1 MTGQEKNRIDG
12 YFGALNRR
20 IAETDSLEYRGTIA
34 RIVGTTVEADGPA
47 SSIGDLC
54 KIYYARSGG
63 HVLAEV
69 EGFKENKVLLM
80 PLGPVTGLSPGD
92 KIISTGFNLQV
103 GVCEG
108 LKGRVLGALGS
119 PIDDGPPLIPE
130 GFYPLDN
137 DPPPP
142 LTRQR
147 IKEILPMGVRAID
160 GMLTVGVGQRMG
172 IFAGSGVG
180 KSTLLGMIARNA
192 EADINVIVLVGER
205 GREVKDFIAKDLR
218 EEGLKKSVLVVATSD
233 QPALLRLKSAMVGTS
248 IAEYFRDKG
257 KKVLLMMDSLTRFAM
272 AQREIGMAIGE
283 PPVSRGFTPSV
294 YAMLPRLLERSGTS
308 SRGSITAIYTVL
320 VEGDDMNEPISDT
333 VRGIIDG
340 HMVLTR
346 KLANNNHYP
355 PIDVLQSISRL
366 MKEIATPEH
375 YEMAA
380 KIRNHMATYRDAQ
393 DLISIG
399 AYKPGSNPV
408 IDQAVQ
414 LRKPIEDFLIQP
426 MNEAHG
432 MEETLARMQKLL
444 GQHGKGK

>member
-1 MTGQEKNRIDG
+1 MTDKTRSRMAAYFEGLNSRIDK
-12 YFGALNRR
+12 
-20 IAETDSLEYRGTIA
+20 IDSMEHSGTIA
-34 RIVGTTVEADGPA
+34 RIVGMTVEANGPVA
-47 SSIGDLC
+47 SIGDLC
-54 KIYYARSGG
+54 KIYQGRGQG

-92 KIISTGFNLQV
+92 RIVSTGLSLQV
-103 GVCEG
+103 GACEAMQ
-108 LKGRVLGALGS
+108 GRILGPLGT
-119 PIDDGPPLIPE
+119 PIDGGPELVPE
-130 GFYPLDN
+130 DYYPLDN
-137 DPPPP
+137 DPPSP
-142 LTRQR
+142 LQR
-147 IKEILPMGVRAID
+147 SRIRDVLPMGVRAID
-160 GMLTVGVGQRMG
+160 GLLTIGIGQRMG

-192 EADINVIVLVGER
+192 KADINVIVLVGER
-205 GREVKDFIAKDLR
+205 GREVKDFIEKDLR

-257 KKVLLMMDSLTRFAM
+257 KKVLLLMDSLTRFAM

-308 SRGSITAIYTVL
+308 DKGSITAIYTVL

-366 MKEIATPEH
+366 MREICSKEHI
-375 YEMAA
+375 EMAD
-380 KIRNHMATYRDAQ
+380 KIRNHMATYRETQ

-399 AYKPGSNPV
+399 AYKPGANPTV
-408 IDQAVQ
+408 DQAVRLHQ
-414 LRKPIEDFLIQP
+414 PIEDFLIQP
-426 MNEAHG
+426 MNEASS
-432 MEETLARMQKLL
+432 MEITLEKMAKLL
-444 GQHGKGK
+444 G